1 MNIKNFNGEIM
12 AFFRKKPS
20 QESTDL
26 ETTTQENDVKTESK
40 SNVLPAKSTSNT
52 AGSDEKTKK
61 HKISKRSKSKKKK
74 LFEKK
79 VEEVAPKKITRV
91 KASADNGL
99 SVDQVIERINGG
111 FVNQSKNEN
120 TKSIAS
126 IFVTNIFT
134 FFNMLCLLIAILLI
148 IAGSYKNLLFM
159 VLAIVNTTI
168 GIVQEIRAKKTIE
181 KLSLLTAPTTKVIRG
196 GKIYE
201 VMTNEV
207 VLDDITILS
216 SGKQIVADCIILEGE
231 VEVNESLLTGESV
244 SIKKKVGDTLL
255 SGSFISSGT
264 CKARVDKIGEDCY
277 VEKLAGKAKQYK
289 KPKSE
294 LFNSLNAIIKVIS
307 FAIIPISILMYINN
321 YQTYGEFAPTIEKT
335 AGAILGMVPAGMF
348 LLCSIALI
356 VSVIKLAQRKALVQ
370 DLYCVEMLARVN
382 VLCLDKTGTITD
394 GTMKVYN
401 CIEVQ
406 NKSGFTLKRIV
417 GSMLSA
423 LNDNNQ
429 TSQALINYFGYNK
442 ELAPSATIPFS
453 SQRKLSAVS
462 FNENGTYI
470 LGAPEFVMPSL
481 KEGKIKDMIEQYA
494 KDGYRVLLL
503 AHSTA
508 QITKQTIPTNRNA
521 VAVIVLEDRI
531 REDAIETIKW
541 FKDND
546 VKIKI
551 ISGDNP
557 LTVAEIAKRVG
568 VDDTES
574 FINLEGMSEAQVISA
589 ANKYTVFGRVTPE
602 QKATLVRSIKAQG
615 NTVAMTGDGVND
627 ILALKES
634 DCSIA
639 MASGSDAVRSVS
651 HMVLMDSKFSSMPQT
666 VKEGRKVINN
676 VQKSSSLFFMK
687 TIFTILFSILVLA
700 INEPYPFAPLQLYM
714 LEFFIIGV
722 PSFFLALRPNESR
735 VSGRFIYNLLKNA
748 LPSGLTLL
756 LNVGACYLFVWF
768 TQHSLDDTVLLSS
781 MCTIVITFTGIA
793 QLYQLCKPFNVM
805 TGALFTCI
813 TAICLAL
820 TIFAYEF
827 FEIAMVGI
835 TNMLFII
842 ILVILAGPIINL
854 FHKIID
860 KLSPQ
865 PVQQK
870 LSWIEQ
876 SGNMDKMQK
885 NN

>member
-1 MNIKNFNGEIM
+1 MSIEKKDELKNAESIDSQVETQAEKTSDSKKPELSESDLPKSKLASDDEEGKK
-12 AFFRKKPS
+12 AKKPS
-20 QESTDL
+20 
-26 ETTTQENDVKTESK
+26 
-40 SNVLPAKSTSNT
+40 
-52 AGSDEKTKK
+52 
-61 HKISKRSKSKKKK
+61 KRSIVKKKK
-74 LFEKK
+74 LFQKK
-79 VEEVAPKKITRV
+79 VEEVTPKKITRI
-91 KASADNGL
+91 KASTENGL

-111 FVNQSKNEN
+111 FVNQAKADN
-120 TKSIAS
+120 TKTISS
-126 IFVTNIFT
+126 IFLTNIFT
-134 FFNMLCLLIAILLI
+134 FFNMLCIVIAVLLI
-148 IAGSYKNLLFM
+148 IAGSFKNLLFLLL
-159 VLAIVNTTI
+159 VTINTTL
-168 GIVQEIRAKKTIE
+168 GIVQEIRAKRTIE
-181 KLSLLTAPTTKVIRG
+181 KLSLLTAPTTKVVRG
-196 GKIYE
+196 GKIYD
-201 VMTNEV
+201 VLTNEV

-216 SGKQIVADCIILEGE
+216 SGKQIVADCIVLEGE

-244 SIKKKVGDTLL
+244 SIKKQVGDTLL

-277 VEKLAGKAKQYK
+277 IEKLAGKAKQYR

-307 FAIIPISILMYINN
+307 FAIIPIAILMYINN
-321 YQTYGEFAPTIEKT
+321 FQTYNEFAPTIEKT
-335 AGAILGMVPAGMF
+335 AGAVLGMVPAGMF

-401 CIEVQ
+401 CIEIQ
-406 NKSGFTLKRIV
+406 NKSGYTLKRII

-442 ELAPSATIPFS
+442 ELSATTIVPFS
-453 SQRKLSAVS
+453 SQRKLSAVT
-462 FNENGTYI
+462 FNDHGTYI

-503 AHSTA
+503 ANSPSA
-508 QITKQTIPTNRNA
+508 ISKDVVPSNRTA

-541 FKDND
+541 FKEND

-557 LTVAEIAKRVG
+557 LTVSEIAKRVG

-589 ANKYTVFGRVTPE
+589 ANKYTVFGRVTPD
-602 QKATLVRSIKAQG
+602 QKATLIRAIRAQG

-651 HMVLMDSKFSSMPQT
+651 HMVLLDSKFSSMPQT

-687 TIFTILFSILVLA
+687 TIFTILFSILILA
-700 INEPYPFAPLQLYM
+700 INQPYPFAPLQLYM
-714 LEFFIIGV
+714 LEFFIIGI
-722 PSFFLALRPNESR
+722 PSVFLALRPNESR

-748 LPSGLTLL
+748 LPSALTLL
-756 LNVGACYLFVWF
+756 LNVVACYLFVWF

-781 MCTIVITFTGIA
+781 MCTIVLTFTGIA
-793 QLYQLCKPFNVM
+793 QLYKLCKPFNVM
-805 TGALFTCI
+805 TVALFSII
-813 TAICLAL
+813 TTVCLAL
-820 TIFAYEF
+820 TVFAYEF
-827 FEIAMVGI
+827 FEIASVGL

-842 ILVILAGPIINL
+842 ILIILSGPIITL

-865 PVQQK
+865 PVAQQQK
-870 LSWIEQ
+870 SWIEQ
-876 SGNMDKMQK
+876 SGVANKMHK